1 MWAQAAP
8 VEVVAATLT
17 PIFAM
22 MTLEKFENIVNNKYS
37 KPIKAS

>member
-8 VEVVAATLT
+8 VVAATLT
-17 PIFAM
+17 PIFAMM